1 MGRDSHGNGRKG
13 FETAMIGLSV
23 ADKHGHDEAGKTK
36 YNSVITTIIFMN
48 EHSRRAK
55 AIILRDHVDN
65 LDACLDVI

>member
-1 MGRDSHGNGRKG
+1 
-13 FETAMIGLSV
+13 MIGLSV